1 MIWMTVI
8 FYLSHQTGSDLNS
21 YLPWV
26 QRWFPWLE
34 SFDVGH
40 FVSYFVLACLIW
52 WAIGSHRMSISF
64 IVVILCVLYGIS
76 DEYHQSF
83 VPGRSPDL
91 LDIRNDT
98 IGAVLAMIVVR
109 APVIRNRMFMFTE

>member
-1 MIWMTVI
+1 
-8 FYLSHQTGSDLNS
+8 
-21 YLPWV
+21 
-26 QRWFPWLE
+26 
-34 SFDVGH
+34 
-40 FVSYFVLACLIW
+40 
-52 WAIGSHRMSISF
+52 MSISF